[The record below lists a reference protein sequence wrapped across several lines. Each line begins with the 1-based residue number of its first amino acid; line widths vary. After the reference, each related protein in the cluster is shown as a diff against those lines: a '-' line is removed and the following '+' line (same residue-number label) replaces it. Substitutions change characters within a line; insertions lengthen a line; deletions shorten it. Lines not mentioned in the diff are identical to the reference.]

1 MSRTRDSKGISK
13 KLIQDVHRIV
23 NESKHLDPRQA
34 VKRGLSP
41 EMQRKIKER
50 AFELADKL
58 GIDEDKVAVI
68 LKRMAIED
76 GHDLDDLEA
85 LESELRM
92 NENTSS
98 NSERFLNKYKNMS
111 LKQLKMEKA
120 KLEQGFKDSDRGGIE
135 YETLESQIQAL
146 DMLIKRA
153 K

>member
-76 GHDLDDLEA
+76 GHDLDDGVA
-85 LESELRM
+85 MGELYGRIWG
-92 NENTSS
+92 NPVKIKEI
-98 NSERFLNKYKNMS
+98 K
-111 LKQLKMEKA
+111 
-120 KLEQGFKDSDRGGIE
+120 G
-135 YETLESQIQAL
+135 ET
-146 DMLIKRA
+146 
-153 K
+153 